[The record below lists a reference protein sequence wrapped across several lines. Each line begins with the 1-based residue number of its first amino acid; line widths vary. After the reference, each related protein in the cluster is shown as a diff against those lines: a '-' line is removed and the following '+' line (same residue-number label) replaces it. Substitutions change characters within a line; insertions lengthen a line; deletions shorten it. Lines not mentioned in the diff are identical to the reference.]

1 MTKQPNDNAK
11 KSHSS
16 HWGAFSGQWVDG
28 KLVITPHPID
38 PDPNPIIQNFPE
50 ALRHKARIAKPMV
63 RRGWLENGPGPD
75 ERRGR
80 DAFVEME
87 WDEVLDLLAGEL
99 KRVKDTHSAKAI
111 YGGSYGWS
119 SAGRFHHAQS
129 QIHRFLNVALGG
141 YVRSVNS
148 YSAGASTVLIPHIL
162 GNYEDMTRRNIG
174 WDEIVEHT
182 DIILAFGG
190 MNTKNSRVAGGGISK
205 HTEHRDMI
213 ALSKRG
219 GELVLISPL
228 KRDLPD

>member
-99 KRVKDTHSAKAI
+99 KRVKDTYSAKAI

-174 WDEIVEHT
+174 W
-182 DIILAFGG
+182 
-190 MNTKNSRVAGGGISK
+190 
-205 HTEHRDMI
+205 
-213 ALSKRG
+213 
-219 GELVLISPL
+219 
-228 KRDLPD
+228 